1 MYTGSYN
8 YTAASTTAGITIAT
22 PQLDINTVAAGGGS
36 CLTFKGGLLR
46 AGPESAGAVPG
57 PACYRSEL
65 LFFVLLMFAEEFRS
79 DVVDHWLLQMRISS
93 WDD

>member
-1 MYTGSYN
+1 MAGAAGVAIDTGAYT

-36 CLTFKGGLLR
+36 CLSFKGGLLR

-57 PACYRSEL
+57 PACYRCL
-65 LFFVLLMFAEEFRS
+65 RNTL
-79 DVVDHWLLQMRISS
+79 VVI
-93 WDD
+93 